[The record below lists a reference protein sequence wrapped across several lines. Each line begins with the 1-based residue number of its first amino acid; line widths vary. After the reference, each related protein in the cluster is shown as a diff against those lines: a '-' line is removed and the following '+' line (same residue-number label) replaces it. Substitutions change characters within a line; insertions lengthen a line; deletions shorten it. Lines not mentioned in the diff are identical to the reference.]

1 MGLKTKFINCSSSEV
16 RISEANSGVR
26 NPLFTLGKKDGA
38 NSSKEVKVDTNAT
51 YKEYHVFQIPS
62 DGGAITVS
70 SDDLQENKEV
80 RIMEVPGKPGVF
92 KWIGTL
98 RKPLKDNKSAEAE
111 SSKQDEGTKSSFKRL
126 TSYFWSRKPA
136 IDEGSSS

>member
-62 DGGAITVS
+62 AGGAITVS

-80 RIMEVPGKPGVF
+80 RIIEVSGKPGVF

-111 SSKQDEGTKSSFKRL
+111 SSKQDDQGTKGSFKWL
-126 TSYFWSRKPA
+126 TSYWSRKPA